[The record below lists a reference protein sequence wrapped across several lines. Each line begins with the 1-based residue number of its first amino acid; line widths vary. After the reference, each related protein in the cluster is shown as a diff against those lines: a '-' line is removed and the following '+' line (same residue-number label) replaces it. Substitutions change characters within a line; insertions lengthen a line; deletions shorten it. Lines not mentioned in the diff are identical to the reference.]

1 MNAKQAAR
9 AAAKHIEELEHQVR
23 LNVRDIKLYVQC
35 IQHMIQRGSPCDYCE
50 DRDECLADGK
60 NVDTGCDDWML
71 KLWKVTEPLPG
82 RPDGTI
88 YVKEEREDGDADGT
102 A

>member
-1 MNAKQAAR
+1 MNGKQAAR
-9 AAAKHIEELEHQVR
+9 LAAKRIEELEHYVR

-35 IQHMIQRGSPCDYCE
+35 VQHMIQHGSPCDYCE

-71 KLWKVTEPLPG
+71 RLWRIDEELPEQ
-82 RPDGTI
+82 P
-88 YVKEEREDGDADGT
+88 ERELDLKGEEDGHG
-102 A
+102 

>member
-9 AAAKHIEELEHQVR
+9 AAARHIEELEHQVR

-35 IQHMIQRGSPCDYCE
+35 IQHMIQHGSPCDYCE
-50 DRDECLADGK
+50 DRDECQADGK

-71 KLWKVTEPLPG
+71 KLWKVEEALPEQ
-82 RPDGTI
+82 P
-88 YVKEEREDGDADGT
+88 EREIDIKAGEEDCHG
-102 A
+102 